1 MELQVYLNEDSD
13 LNTECLDFKGKW
25 EDVKKQIEE
34 LKEYGLPDNW
44 EELPIYEWLTIDEV
58 EYEDET
64 EESVWE
70 VLLDDIYYNSDNEK
84 TLKELFDDYTDWY
97 IMDDEDKEKIAA
109 YMKYGYSYDWC
120 IEYLNDLEI
129 YVFPGCAD
137 EKETLEKFARFKVEE
152 GLYGNI
158 PETLTYYIDYNLLGR
173 DLGVEYAVIE
183 PGVVINP
190 L

>member
-1 MELQVYLNEDSD
+1 
-13 LNTECLDFKGKW
+13 
-25 EDVKKQIEE
+25 
-34 LKEYGLPDNW
+34 
-44 EELPIYEWLTIDEV
+44 
-58 EYEDET
+58 
-64 EESVWE
+64 
-70 VLLDDIYYNSDNEK
+70 
-84 TLKELFDDYTDWY
+84 
-97 IMDDEDKEKIAA
+97 
-109 YMKYGYSYDWC
+109 
-120 IEYLNDLEI
+120 LEI